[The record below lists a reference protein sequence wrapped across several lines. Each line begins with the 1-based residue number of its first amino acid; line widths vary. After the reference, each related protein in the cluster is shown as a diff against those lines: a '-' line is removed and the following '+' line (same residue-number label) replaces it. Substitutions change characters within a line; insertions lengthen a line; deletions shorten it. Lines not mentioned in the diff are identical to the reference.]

1 MSEVHTREPGRLL
14 TAEQVAH
21 ILGVP
26 KAWVYAQSRADR
38 IPTVRL
44 GRYRRYRRE
53 AIDQW
58 IAHLEAGTLAPD
70 T

>member
-1 MSEVHTREPGRLL
+1 MSEVQPPEPRRLL
-14 TAEQVAH
+14 TAEQVAD

-58 IAHLEAGTLAPD
+58 IAHLEAGTLALD